1 MNKYDHWPVNFKR
14 VSAASEPTYVALDD
28 RLTPS
33 RLVRGIFYAVLTA
46 GVGIAV
52 LWFGAV
58 VGF

>member
-1 MNKYDHWPVNFKR
+1 MNKYDYQPANFKR
-14 VSAASEPTYVALDD
+14 VSSASEPTFVALDD

-33 RLVRGIFYAVLTA
+33 RLVRGILYAVIA
-46 GVGIAV
+46 ASAGIAV